1 MEKRPRIKIA
11 LRPFDRTVEAL
22 SWFSLALLWLVV
34 LFNYAQLPLT
44 IASHFNAAGVVDG
57 YGDKKEIFTL
67 PIIGTFIFV
76 LLTVLNNYPHLFNY
90 PTNITPQNAL
100 VQYTNATKMLRY
112 LKFAI
117 GILFL
122 LITTVTLKVAAGKAE
137 GLGPWFLPISLGLI
151 FTVVAF
157 FIVKSLKRNKS

>member
-22 SWFSLALLWLVV
+22 SWFSLALLWLLI
-34 LFNYAQLPLT
+34 LFNYEQLPLT

-67 PIIGTFIFV
+67 PILGTFIFV
-76 LLTVLNNYPHLFNY
+76 LLTVLNQYPHLFNY
-90 PTNITPQNAL
+90 PTTITPQNAL
-100 VQYTNATKMLRY
+100 AQYTNATKMLRY

-117 GILFL
+117 GIIFL
-122 LITTVTLKVAAGKAE
+122 LITTVTIKVAAGKAE
-137 GLGPWFLPISLGLI
+137 GLGTWFLPLSLGLLFI
-151 FTVVAF
+151 GIAF
-157 FIVKSLKRNKS
+157 FIIKSFKGNKS